1 MIRRKRRTCCL
12 ASGRTRSKPASHVHA
27 RSKKAFARESG
38 ETSPVDAAVGL
49 FPFWPMRRGTSAPR
63 TASSHYD
70 PQKAEGLL
78 PRIRTEHGAS
88 HVHARSKKAFARESG
103 ETSPVDAVVGLFPFW
118 PMRRGTSAPR
128 TASSRYDPEKA
139 EGLLPR
145 IRTEHGASHVHVRS
159 KKAFARESGE
169 TSPVGAVAGLF
180 PFWPMRRGTSAPR
193 TASSRYDPEKTQDLL
208 LRIRTNT
215 QQAMYTHV
223 RRRRLQESLEKHHPL
238 TQ

>member
-1 MIRRKRRTCCL
+1 MIRRKRRTCTCVCKRVWRNITRWRSSRVFFRSGPCVVGRALRRRRAAVIRRKRRTCCL
-12 ASGRTRSKPASHVHA
+12 ASGRTRSKPC
-27 RSKKAFARESG
+27 
-38 ETSPVDAAVGL
+38 T
-49 FPFWPMRRGTSAPR
+49 R
-63 TASSHYD
+63 TF
-70 PQKAEGLL
+70 E
-78 PRIRTEHGAS
+78 
-88 HVHARSKKAFARESG
+88 KAFARESG

-128 TASSRYDPEKA
+128 TASSRYDPQKA

-145 IRTEHGASHVHVRS
+145 IGTEHAASHVHARS

-208 LRIRTNT
+208 PRIRTNT
-215 QQAMYTHV
+215 QQAGCTRTFEEGV
-223 RRRRLQESLEKHHPL
+223 CKRVWRNITR
-238 TQ
+238 